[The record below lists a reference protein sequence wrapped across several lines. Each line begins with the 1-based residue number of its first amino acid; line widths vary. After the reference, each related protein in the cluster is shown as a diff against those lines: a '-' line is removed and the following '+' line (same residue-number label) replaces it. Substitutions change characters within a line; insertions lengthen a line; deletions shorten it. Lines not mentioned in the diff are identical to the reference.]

1 MLTLNHGTV
10 AFSTRQT
17 GSSARMTASRHK
29 GFARPGSSSGS
40 QAQKCAVT
48 TFNDV
53 GRQRCLMCGAYLAV
67 EDTQNKLNA
76 EESVCMAILAAFLHF
91 KWDGSAARAIASM

>member
-1 MLTLNHGTV
+1 
-10 AFSTRQT
+10 
-17 GSSARMTASRHK
+17 
-29 GFARPGSSSGS
+29 
-40 QAQKCAVT
+40 
-48 TFNDV
+48 
-53 GRQRCLMCGAYLAV
+53 MCGAYLAV